1 MPEATTVANS
11 SCLIALDAIGRLEI
25 LKQLYGTV
33 VIPAAVDEEVGV
45 SLPDWFDV
53 RTVTNQTLVQA
64 LQLQLGDGEAEAIAL
79 ATEAAADRIILD
91 DRTGRRIAQQM
102 GLPVTGTMAVLVKAK
117 QQGILPVVKG
127 VIDELRAVHFHVS
140 DELVSEVLRLAG
152 ENGDDT
158 SDNSS

>member
-11 SCLIALDAIGRLEI
+11 SCQIALDAIGRLEI

-91 DRTGRRIAQQM
+91 DRTGRRIAQ
-102 GLPVTGTMAVLVKAK
+102 
-117 QQGILPVVKG
+117 
-127 VIDELRAVHFHVS
+127 
-140 DELVSEVLRLAG
+140 
-152 ENGDDT
+152 
-158 SDNSS
+158 

>member
-1 MPEATTVANS
+1 
-11 SCLIALDAIGRLEI
+11 
-25 LKQLYGTV
+25 
-33 VIPAAVDEEVGV
+33 
-45 SLPDWFDV
+45 
-53 RTVTNQTLVQA
+53 
-64 LQLQLGDGEAEAIAL
+64 
-79 ATEAAADRIILD
+79 
-91 DRTGRRIAQQM
+91 M